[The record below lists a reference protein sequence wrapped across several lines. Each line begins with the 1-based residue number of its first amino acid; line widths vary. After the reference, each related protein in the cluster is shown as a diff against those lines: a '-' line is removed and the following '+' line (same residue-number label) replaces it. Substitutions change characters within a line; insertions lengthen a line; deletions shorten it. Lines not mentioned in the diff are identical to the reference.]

1 MLEKRLLILFSEHRG
16 KTIGILA
23 GLALSILFLN
33 FGFWRALFIIICVGL
48 GYFIG
53 KKLDENYNF
62 EKLMKQLFRDKE
74 L

>member
-1 MLEKRLLILFSEHRG
+1 MLEKFLLSLITEHRG

-23 GLALSILFLN
+23 GLALSILFVN
-33 FGFWRALFIIICVGL
+33 FGFWRSIFIIICIGL

-62 EKLMKQLFRDKE
+62 DKWLKQFFKDKE